1 MAEPRPYSQ
10 SSDLKQAPWQ
20 VRSEP
25 KAGGLDVG
33 WVGQSTGLW
42 RYITEENVAE
52 KAVALLEEREDR
64 SYREEEDR
72 HSTSVA
78 ES

>member
-1 MAEPRPYSQ
+1 M
-10 SSDLKQAPWQ
+10 
-20 VRSEP
+20 
-25 KAGGLDVG
+25 G

>member
-1 MAEPRPYSQ
+1 M
-10 SSDLKQAPWQ
+10 
-20 VRSEP
+20 
-25 KAGGLDVG
+25 G

-72 HSTSVA
+72 HSTSEA